1 MTIKG
6 NPRTTAVQEASK
18 TPVGTWPEQDS
29 PASDEPEPVF
39 SLGMY
44 CQEVYTTDYGFFDEL
59 VIFFKHMK
67 QKNMTQKMKQKKKK
81 ETMKQKK
88 KKKDTY

>member
-6 NPRTTAVQEASK
+6 NLRTTAVQEASR

-44 CQEVYTTDYGFFDEL
+44 CQEVYTTDYGFLDEL
-59 VIFFKHMK
+59 VIFFKY
-67 QKNMTQKMKQKKKK
+67 MKQKKHDAKNEAK
-81 ETMKQKK
+81 
-88 KKKDTY
+88 